1 MGHVP
6 GVTNSR
12 SCPSGSPSKRWCH
25 DLITPLNPRPLVS
38 PPDRTLTEMKG
49 ERTDQSWH
57 WSRLTFCGL
66 MFLTALRLV
75 RLLRRRSL
83 LYRWSGRR
91 SLCNPGLRRRSMLDR
106 RRWRFDFLLRR
117 RGFPCRWLG
126 GCGMYDPGLR
136 RRSMVGLSRWRS
148 DFLLRRRD
156 LRSRRLGRR
165 GMSNPGLRSR
175 SMVGLWRWRSDF
187 LLRRRARVHLGR
199 RFSDGH
205 RLAMGGRHRSRLW
218 RGDFSGGCFYLGG
231 RFRRCHVRRLMRRR
245 RGRFWRFL
253 VRRLMRRRVRV
264 WRH

>member
-1 MGHVP
+1 
-6 GVTNSR
+6 
-12 SCPSGSPSKRWCH
+12 
-25 DLITPLNPRPLVS
+25 
-38 PPDRTLTEMKG
+38 
-49 ERTDQSWH
+49 
-57 WSRLTFCGL
+57 

-83 LYRWSGRR
+83 LYR
-91 SLCNPGLRRRSMLDR
+91 
-106 RRWRFDFLLRR
+106 RRWCFDFSLRR

-136 RRSMVGLSRWRS
+136 RRSMVGLSWWRS

-156 LRSRRLGRR
+156 LRSRRFGRR
-165 GMSNPGLRSR
+165 DMSNPGLRSR

-199 RFSDGH
+199 RFSDSH

-218 RGDFSGGCFYLGG
+218 RGDFSGGCFYLA
-231 RFRRCHVRRLMRRR
+231 
-245 RGRFWRFL
+245 GRFWRFL

-264 WRH
+264 W